1 MHRLLR
7 SFGVLSFLI
16 TKTLCSPDTGKPQE
30 GKEKIKLSK
39 LAPIWMGKAKT
50 GGETRGKFTA
60 QRVGQGRDSANLLKA
75 AGDVPRGKPALPAQ
89 MSEPERHAFRHPELL
104 RFYEEVM
111 LPERNGF
118 GYEPVL
124 LRLAEEYLDILDRL
138 GDCPSVVDSRG
149 TEYDNEFKQHD
160 ATSGKS
166 FWDVLKGVTLLQHS
180 TRAARI
186 VAQSAVLPGMIP
198 GLIVAALG
206 HDIGK
211 IPAFRN
217 DPRYAVGSHPAVGM
231 LVAKQET
238 CFRELPDSV
247 RKDIEH
253 AVINHHNKKGVNP
266 VPRFTELIQE
276 ADRQARSEEL
286 MEAASLD
293 VRHRIESS
301 EMFSQQKQ
309 CDPGGEDAGF
319 EEKKNKSSLEPGDY
333 DLEWLDWND
342 LQPLLK
348 PCVNRMENGMVR
360 AISMHD
366 GTKRFI
372 VYAQV
377 NLLREKADLCAKAL
391 ISKIDRRLEQIQ
403 DPGDMEAL
411 ALKAKRALIVGFIV
425 GELDR
430 DSQKEKSLA
439 LVNKLRSGGLV
450 LEDLVAEGFYGAF
463 FSVHYENGHVYG
475 KYYAVPLRGEAFGT
489 MEEIENRKKDLD
501 PKIGESRKGREQ
513 ERERSEGI
521 MNVLE
526 YLNPQHYV
534 TSERYVHMWQG
545 LIATLLLGFW
555 ARFLAAACIF
565 LAFYFMVR
573 RQRYQAGVWF
583 IVLASI
589 LIYGGTVLKF
599 FSIL

>member
-1 MHRLLR
+1 M
-7 SFGVLSFLI
+7 
-16 TKTLCSPDTGKPQE
+16 
-30 GKEKIKLSK
+30 
-39 LAPIWMGKAKT
+39 
-50 GGETRGKFTA
+50 
-60 QRVGQGRDSANLLKA
+60 
-75 AGDVPRGKPALPAQ
+75 
-89 MSEPERHAFRHPELL
+89 
-104 RFYEEVM
+104 
-111 LPERNGF
+111 
-118 GYEPVL
+118 
-124 LRLAEEYLDILDRL
+124 
-138 GDCPSVVDSRG
+138 
-149 TEYDNEFKQHD
+149 
-160 ATSGKS
+160 
-166 FWDVLKGVTLLQHS
+166 
-180 TRAARI
+180 
-186 VAQSAVLPGMIP
+186 
-198 GLIVAALG
+198 
-206 HDIGK
+206 
-211 IPAFRN
+211 
-217 DPRYAVGSHPAVGM
+217 
-231 LVAKQET
+231 
-238 CFRELPDSV
+238 
-247 RKDIEH
+247 
-253 AVINHHNKKGVNP
+253 
-266 VPRFTELIQE
+266 
-276 ADRQARSEEL
+276 
-286 MEAASLD
+286 
-293 VRHRIESS
+293 RHRIESS

-501 PKIGESRKGREQ
+501 PKIVRV
-513 ERERSEGI
+513 ERAANKKEKE
-521 MNVLE
+521 
-526 YLNPQHYV
+526 
-534 TSERYVHMWQG
+534 
-545 LIATLLLGFW
+545 
-555 ARFLAAACIF
+555 AR
-565 LAFYFMVR
+565 
-573 RQRYQAGVWF
+573 
-583 IVLASI
+583 AS
-589 LIYGGTVLKF
+589 
-599 FSIL
+599 